1 MVLCTSSEEV
11 RPHVAQHPKHVVV
24 STLWVRDRGSSDA
37 QRFQGQASMTT
48 TYPKDSMYKC
58 PECLRHFMGDSA
70 MRRYEGL
77 CNMCGTHVDRE
88 EDRVK

>member
-1 MVLCTSSEEV
+1 MVLRTSSEEV
-11 RPHVAQHPKHVVV
+11 RSDLAKHLRCVVL
-24 STLWVRDRGSSDA
+24 STLWVRVRGSSEA

-88 EDRVK
+88 KDRVK